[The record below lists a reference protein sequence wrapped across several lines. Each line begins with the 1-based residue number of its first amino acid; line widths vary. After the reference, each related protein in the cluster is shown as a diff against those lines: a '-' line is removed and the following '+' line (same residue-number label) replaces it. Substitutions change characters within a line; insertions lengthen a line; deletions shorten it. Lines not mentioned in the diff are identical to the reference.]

1 MFQVFYA
8 GGIQGM
14 NAYKV
19 RVEADVSNGL
29 PGFEMVGSLAC
40 EVREAKERVRV
51 AMKNAGFPLPV
62 ARITVNLSPAQ
73 IKKEGTGYDLAIATA
88 ILACMGMVK
97 KEGLENTAFLGEL
110 ALSGEV
116 HKTDGALPIA
126 LQLKKDG
133 IQRLVVPW
141 ANVEECRMVPGLTVV
156 AMRDMQDL
164 SAFLR
169 TTEEERKEWE
179 ARGDGVNGEQDKPD
193 FAQANGEPDKPDFA
207 QVNGGKDKSGFPQ
220 ANGGKD
226 KQVFV
231 QTNAKQ
237 DGLGFMQTNSEQNVL
252 DFSQVSGQ
260 ESMKRAACVAAAG
273 FHHLLF
279 SGPPGAGKS
288 MIAQRIPGI
297 LPPLTKEEQL
307 EVMSIYSIAGKPL
320 TRMRP
325 FQAPHHTISPQALAG
340 GGRIPKPGVLSLAH
354 RGILFLDEMPE
365 FSANVLEVLR
375 QPLEEKKVQIARTQ
389 GVYRYPADFMLVCA
403 LNPCPC
409 GYFPDRNRCRCTEPE
424 IRHYLGKIS
433 GPILDRIDICV
444 EAAPVTI
451 KDLEG
456 PASGYDTKTLR
467 AMVEEAREMQKKRYC
482 GSSYAFNGEVSG
494 NDVRKFCRLGE
505 KEQRFL
511 EQAYEAGQMSV
522 RSYHKIIKLAR
533 TIADL
538 EHADEISVAH
548 LAEAICYHNGK
559 RLFERRTE

>member
-116 HKTDGALPIA
+116 HKMDGALPIA

-156 AMRDMQDL
+156 PMRDMQDL

-169 TTEEERKEWE
+169 TTEEERKVWE
-179 ARGDGVNGEQDKPD
+179 ARGDGGKEEQDK
-193 FAQANGEPDKPDFA
+193 QGSTQE
-207 QVNGGKDKSGFPQ
+207 
-220 ANGGKD
+220 NGGKD
-226 KQVFV
+226 KQVFIQV
-231 QTNAKQ
+231 NGGK
-237 DGLGFMQTNSEQNVL
+237 DRLDFMQTNSEQNVL

-354 RGILFLDEMPE
+354 RG
-365 FSANVLEVLR
+365 V
-375 QPLEEKKVQIARTQ
+375 
-389 GVYRYPADFMLVCA
+389 
-403 LNPCPC
+403 
-409 GYFPDRNRCRCTEPE
+409 
-424 IRHYLGKIS
+424 
-433 GPILDRIDICV
+433 
-444 EAAPVTI
+444 
-451 KDLEG
+451 
-456 PASGYDTKTLR
+456 
-467 AMVEEAREMQKKRYC
+467 
-482 GSSYAFNGEVSG
+482 
-494 NDVRKFCRLGE
+494 
-505 KEQRFL
+505 
-511 EQAYEAGQMSV
+511 
-522 RSYHKIIKLAR
+522 
-533 TIADL
+533 
-538 EHADEISVAH
+538 
-548 LAEAICYHNGK
+548 
-559 RLFERRTE
+559 

>member
-126 LQLKKDG
+126 LQLQKDG
-133 IQRLVVPW
+133 IQRLVVPR

-156 AMRDMQDL
+156 PMRDMQDL

-169 TTEEERKEWE
+169 TTEEKRKEWE
-179 ARGDGVNGEQDKPD
+179 VRGTGANAGQDRTE
-193 FAQANGEPDKPDFA
+193 FMQANAGHDKADFM
-207 QVNGGKDKSGFPQ
+207 Q
-220 ANGGKD
+220 ANAG
-226 KQVFV
+226 
-231 QTNAKQ
+231 Q
-237 DGLGFMQTNSEQNVL
+237 DRTEFMQANAGQNRLDFMQANSEQNML

-279 SGPPGAGKS
+279 SGPPGAGKT

-297 LPPLTKEEQL
+297 LPPLTREEQL

-320 TRMRP
+320 TKMRP

-389 GVYRYPADFMLVCA
+389 GVYRYPADFILVCA

-451 KDLEG
+451 KDLDA

-467 AMVEEAREMQKKRYC
+467 VMVEEAREMQKKRYRETA
-482 GSSYAFNGEVSG
+482 YDFNGEVSG
-494 NDVRKFCRLGE
+494 NDVKKFCRLGE

-548 LAEAICYHNGK
+548 LSEAICYHNGK
-559 RLFERRTE
+559 RLFERRNE

>member
-97 KEGLENTAFLGEL
+97 KEGLESTAFLGEL

-126 LQLKKDG
+126 LQLQKDG
-133 IQRLVVPW
+133 IQRLVVPC

-156 AMRDMQDL
+156 PMRDMQDL

-169 TTEEERKEWE
+169 TTEEKRKEWE
-179 ARGDGVNGEQDKPD
+179 VRGAGVNAGQDRLD
-193 FAQANGEPDKPDFA
+193 FMQANAGQDRTEFM
-207 QVNGGKDKSGFPQ
+207 Q
-220 ANGGKD
+220 ANP
-226 KQVFV
+226 
-231 QTNAKQ
+231 
-237 DGLGFMQTNSEQNVL
+237 EQNML

-279 SGPPGAGKS
+279 SGPPGAGKT

-297 LPPLTKEEQL
+297 LPPLTREEQL

-320 TRMRP
+320 TKMRP

-389 GVYRYPADFMLVCA
+389 GVYRYPAEFMLVCA

-451 KDLEG
+451 KDLDA

-467 AMVEEAREMQKKRYC
+467 VMVEEAREMQKKRYRETA
-482 GSSYAFNGEVSG
+482 YDFNGEVSG
-494 NDVRKFCRLGE
+494 NDVKKFCKLGE

-548 LAEAICYHNGK
+548 LAEAICYHSGK
-559 RLFERRTE
+559 RLFERRNE

>member
-97 KEGLENTAFLGEL
+97 KEGLENTAFLVEL

-126 LQLKKDG
+126 LQLQKDG
-133 IQRLVVPW
+133 IQRLVVPR

-156 AMRDMQDL
+156 PMRDMQDL

-169 TTEEERKEWE
+169 TTEEKRKEWE
-179 ARGDGVNGEQDKPD
+179 VRGAGVNAGQDRLD
-193 FAQANGEPDKPDFA
+193 
-207 QVNGGKDKSGFPQ
+207 
-220 ANGGKD
+220 
-226 KQVFV
+226 
-231 QTNAKQ
+231 
-237 DGLGFMQTNSEQNVL
+237 FMQANSEQNML

-279 SGPPGAGKS
+279 SGPPGAGKT

-297 LPPLTKEEQL
+297 LPPLTREEQL

-320 TRMRP
+320 TKMRP

-354 RGILFLDEMPE
+354 CGILFLDEMPE

-389 GVYRYPADFMLVCA
+389 GVYRYPAEFMLVCA
-403 LNPCPC
+403 LNIETCNLL
-409 GYFPDRNRCRCTEPE
+409 FIRKAKRCKHRKNAVF
-424 IRHYLGKIS
+424 RGL
-433 GPILDRIDICV
+433 LRI
-444 EAAPVTI
+444 AF
-451 KDLEG
+451 DL
-456 PASGYDTKTLR
+456 
-467 AMVEEAREMQKKRYC
+467 
-482 GSSYAFNGEVSG
+482 
-494 NDVRKFCRLGE
+494 
-505 KEQRFL
+505 
-511 EQAYEAGQMSV
+511 
-522 RSYHKIIKLAR
+522 I
-533 TIADL
+533 
-538 EHADEISVAH
+538 
-548 LAEAICYHNGK
+548 
-559 RLFERRTE
+559 

>member
-116 HKTDGALPIA
+116 HKMDGALPIA

-156 AMRDMQDL
+156 PMRNMQDL

-169 TTEEERKEWE
+169 TTEEERKVWE
-179 ARGDGVNGEQDKPD
+179 ARGDGGKEEQDK
-193 FAQANGEPDKPDFA
+193 QGSTQE
-207 QVNGGKDKSGFPQ
+207 
-220 ANGGKD
+220 NGGKD
-226 KQVFV
+226 KQVFIQV
-231 QTNAKQ
+231 NGGK
-237 DGLGFMQTNSEQNVL
+237 DRLDFMQTNSEQNVL

-467 AMVEEAREMQKKRYC
+467 AMVEEAREMQKKRYR

-522 RSYHKIIKLAR
+522 RSYHKIIKFAR

>member
-126 LQLKKDG
+126 LQLQKDG
-133 IQRLVVPW
+133 IQRLVVPR

-156 AMRDMQDL
+156 PMRDTQDL

-169 TTEEERKEWE
+169 TTEEKRKEWE
-179 ARGDGVNGEQDKPD
+179 VRGAGVNAGQDRTE
-193 FAQANGEPDKPDFA
+193 FMQANAG
-207 QVNGGKDKSGFPQ
+207 
-220 ANGGKD
+220 
-226 KQVFV
+226 
-231 QTNAKQ
+231 Q
-237 DGLGFMQTNSEQNVL
+237 DRLDFMQANSEQNML

-279 SGPPGAGKS
+279 SGPPGAGKT

-297 LPPLTKEEQL
+297 LPPLTREEQL

-320 TRMRP
+320 TKMRP

-451 KDLEG
+451 KDLDA
-456 PASGYDTKTLR
+456 PSSGYDTKTLR
-467 AMVEEAREMQKKRYC
+467 VMVEEAREMQKKRYRETA
-482 GSSYAFNGEVSG
+482 YDFNGEVSG
-494 NDVRKFCRLGE
+494 NDVKKFCRLGE

-559 RLFERRTE
+559 RLFERRNE

>member
-126 LQLKKDG
+126 LQLQKDG
-133 IQRLVVPW
+133 IQRLVVPR

-156 AMRDMQDL
+156 PMRDMQDL

-169 TTEEERKEWE
+169 TTEEKRKEWE
-179 ARGDGVNGEQDKPD
+179 VRGAGVNAGHDKAD
-193 FAQANGEPDKPDFA
+193 FMQANAGHDRTEFM
-207 QVNGGKDKSGFPQ
+207 Q
-220 ANGGKD
+220 ANAG
-226 KQVFV
+226 
-231 QTNAKQ
+231 Q
-237 DGLGFMQTNSEQNVL
+237 DRLEFMQANAGQNRLDFMQANSEQNML

-279 SGPPGAGKS
+279 SGPPGAGKT

-297 LPPLTKEEQL
+297 LPPLTREEQL

-320 TRMRP
+320 TKMRP

-389 GVYRYPADFMLVCA
+389 GVYRYPADFILVCA
-403 LNPCPC
+403 LKKVFSIVIQIN
-409 GYFPDRNRCRCTEPE
+409 D
-424 IRHYLGKIS
+424 
-433 GPILDRIDICV
+433 
-444 EAAPVTI
+444 
-451 KDLEG
+451 KDVC
-456 PASGYDTKTLR
+456 K
-467 AMVEEAREMQKKRYC
+467 
-482 GSSYAFNGEVSG
+482 
-494 NDVRKFCRLGE
+494 
-505 KEQRFL
+505 
-511 EQAYEAGQMSV
+511 
-522 RSYHKIIKLAR
+522 
-533 TIADL
+533 
-538 EHADEISVAH
+538 
-548 LAEAICYHNGK
+548 
-559 RLFERRTE
+559 

>member
-126 LQLKKDG
+126 LQLQKDG
-133 IQRLVVPW
+133 IQRLVVPR

-156 AMRDMQDL
+156 PMRDMQDL

-169 TTEEERKEWE
+169 TTEEKRKEWE
-179 ARGDGVNGEQDKPD
+179 VRGAGVNAGQDRLD
-193 FAQANGEPDKPDFA
+193 FMQANAGQNRLDFM
-207 QVNGGKDKSGFPQ
+207 Q
-220 ANGGKD
+220 ANAG
-226 KQVFV
+226 
-231 QTNAKQ
+231 Q
-237 DGLGFMQTNSEQNVL
+237 DRLDFMQANAGQNRLDFMQANSEQNML

-279 SGPPGAGKS
+279 SGPPGAGKT

-297 LPPLTKEEQL
+297 LPPLTREEQL

-320 TRMRP
+320 TKMRP

-451 KDLEG
+451 KDLDG

-467 AMVEEAREMQKKRYC
+467 VMVEEAREMQKKRYRETV
-482 GSSYAFNGEVSG
+482 YDFNGEVSG
-494 NDVRKFCRLGE
+494 NDVKKFCRLGE

-559 RLFERRTE
+559 RLFERRNE

>member
-97 KEGLENTAFLGEL
+97 KEGLESTAFLGEL

-126 LQLKKDG
+126 LQLQKDG
-133 IQRLVVPW
+133 IQRLVVPY

-156 AMRDMQDL
+156 PMRDMQDL

-169 TTEEERKEWE
+169 TTEEKRKEWGG
-179 ARGDGVNGEQDKPD
+179 RGAGVNAGQDRTE
-193 FAQANGEPDKPDFA
+193 FMQANAGQDRTEFM
-207 QVNGGKDKSGFPQ
+207 Q
-220 ANGGKD
+220 ANAG
-226 KQVFV
+226 
-231 QTNAKQ
+231 Q
-237 DGLGFMQTNSEQNVL
+237 DRTEFMQANAGQDRTEFMQANSEQNML

-279 SGPPGAGKS
+279 SGPPGAGKT

-297 LPPLTKEEQL
+297 LPPLTREEQL

-320 TRMRP
+320 TKMRP

-340 GGRIPKPGVLSLAH
+340 GGRIPKPGILSLAH

-389 GVYRYPADFMLVCA
+389 GVYRYPAEFMLVCA

-451 KDLEG
+451 KDLDA

-467 AMVEEAREMQKKRYC
+467 VMVEEAREMQKKRYRETA
-482 GSSYAFNGEVSG
+482 YDFNGEVSG
-494 NDVRKFCRLGE
+494 NDVKKFCRLGE

-548 LAEAICYHNGK
+548 LAEAICYHSGK
-559 RLFERRTE
+559 RLFERRNE

>member
-126 LQLKKDG
+126 LQLQKDG
-133 IQRLVVPW
+133 IQRLVVPR

-156 AMRDMQDL
+156 PMRDMQDL

-169 TTEEERKEWE
+169 TTEEKRKEWE
-179 ARGDGVNGEQDKPD
+179 VRGTGANAGQDR
-193 FAQANGEPDKPDFA
+193 FEFMQANAGQNRLEFM
-207 QVNGGKDKSGFPQ
+207 Q
-220 ANGGKD
+220 ANAGQNRLD
-226 KQVFV
+226 
-231 QTNAKQ
+231 
-237 DGLGFMQTNSEQNVL
+237 FMQANSEQNML

-279 SGPPGAGKS
+279 SGPPGAGKT

-297 LPPLTKEEQL
+297 LPPLTREEQL

-320 TRMRP
+320 TKMRP

-389 GVYRYPADFMLVCA
+389 GVYRYPADFILVCA

-451 KDLEG
+451 KDLDA

-467 AMVEEAREMQKKRYC
+467 VMVEEAREMQKKRYRETA
-482 GSSYAFNGEVSG
+482 YDFNGEVSG
-494 NDVRKFCRLGE
+494 NDVKKFCRLGE

-548 LAEAICYHNGK
+548 LSEAICYHNGK
-559 RLFERRTE
+559 RLFERRNE

>member
-1 MFQVFYA
+1 MFQVFFA

-51 AMKNAGFPLPV
+51 AMKNSGFPLPV

-73 IKKEGTGYDLAIATA
+73 MRKEGTGYDLAIATA
-88 ILACMGMVK
+88 ILACMGMVR
-97 KEGLENTAFLGEL
+97 KEGLEHTAFLGEL
-110 ALSGEV
+110 ALNGEV

-133 IQRLVVPW
+133 IQRMLVPVP
-141 ANVEECRMVPGLTVV
+141 NVEECQMVPDLEIVGI
-156 AMRDMQDL
+156 RNMQEL
-164 SAFLR
+164 SVFLR
-169 TTEEERKEWE
+169 ATEEERKEWKRKYGE
-179 ARGDGVNGEQDKPD
+179 GDTETCSTNY
-193 FAQANGEPDKPDFA
+193 AQTDTEPDH
-207 QVNGGKDKSGFPQ
+207 
-220 ANGGKD
+220 
-226 KQVFV
+226 
-231 QTNAKQ
+231 
-237 DGLGFMQTNSEQNVL
+237 L
-252 DFSQVSGQ
+252 DFSQVNGQ

-279 SGPPGAGKS
+279 SGPPGAGKT

-297 LPPLTKEEQL
+297 LPPLTREEQL

-320 TRMRP
+320 TKRRP

-365 FSANVLEVLR
+365 FSSNVLEVLR

-424 IRHYLGKIS
+424 IRRYLGKIS
-433 GPILDRIDICV
+433 GPVLDRIDICV

-456 PASGYDTKTLR
+456 QVSGYDTETLR
-467 AMVEEAREMQKKRYC
+467 GMVEEARERQKRRYRD
-482 GSSYAFNGEVSG
+482 SFYSFNGEVRG
-494 NDVRKFCRLGE
+494 NDVRTFCKLGE
-505 KEQRFL
+505 REQRFL

-533 TIADL
+533 TIADI
-538 EHADEISVAH
+538 EHAQEIGIVH
-548 LAEAICYHNGK
+548 LAEAICYHSGK
-559 RLFERRTE
+559 RLFERRNEE

>member
-51 AMKNAGFPLPV
+51 AMKNAGFLLPV

-88 ILACMGMVK
+88 ILACMGIVK

-126 LQLKKDG
+126 LQLQKDG
-133 IQRLVVPW
+133 IQRLVVPR

-156 AMRDMQDL
+156 PMRDMQDL

-169 TTEEERKEWE
+169 TTEEKRKEWE
-179 ARGDGVNGEQDKPD
+179 VRGTGANAGQDRLE
-193 FAQANGEPDKPDFA
+193 FMQANAGQNRLD
-207 QVNGGKDKSGFPQ
+207 
-220 ANGGKD
+220 
-226 KQVFV
+226 
-231 QTNAKQ
+231 
-237 DGLGFMQTNSEQNVL
+237 FMQANSEQNML

-279 SGPPGAGKS
+279 SGPPGAGKT

-297 LPPLTKEEQL
+297 LPPLTREEQL

-320 TRMRP
+320 TKMRP

-354 RGILFLDEMPE
+354 RG
-365 FSANVLEVLR
+365 VLR
-375 QPLEEKKVQIARTQ
+375 
-389 GVYRYPADFMLVCA
+389 
-403 LNPCPC
+403 
-409 GYFPDRNRCRCTEPE
+409 
-424 IRHYLGKIS
+424 
-433 GPILDRIDICV
+433 
-444 EAAPVTI
+444 
-451 KDLEG
+451 
-456 PASGYDTKTLR
+456 
-467 AMVEEAREMQKKRYC
+467 VEEA
-482 GSSYAFNGEVSG
+482 A
-494 NDVRKFCRLGE
+494 
-505 KEQRFL
+505 
-511 EQAYEAGQMSV
+511 
-522 RSYHKIIKLAR
+522 
-533 TIADL
+533 
-538 EHADEISVAH
+538 
-548 LAEAICYHNGK
+548 
-559 RLFERRTE
+559 

>member
-29 PGFEMVGSLAC
+29 PGFEMVGSLAW

-97 KEGLENTAFLGEL
+97 KEGLESTAFLGEL

-126 LQLKKDG
+126 LQLQKDG
-133 IQRLVVPW
+133 IQRLVVPY

-156 AMRDMQDL
+156 PMRDMQDL

-169 TTEEERKEWE
+169 TTEEKRKEWGG
-179 ARGDGVNGEQDKPD
+179 RGAGVNAGQDRTE
-193 FAQANGEPDKPDFA
+193 FMQANAGQDRTEFM
-207 QVNGGKDKSGFPQ
+207 Q
-220 ANGGKD
+220 ANAG
-226 KQVFV
+226 
-231 QTNAKQ
+231 Q
-237 DGLGFMQTNSEQNVL
+237 DRTEFMQANAGQDRTEFMQANSEQNML

-279 SGPPGAGKS
+279 SGPPGAGKT

-297 LPPLTKEEQL
+297 LPPLTREEQL

-320 TRMRP
+320 TKMRP

-340 GGRIPKPGVLSLAH
+340 GGRIPKPGILSLAH

-389 GVYRYPADFMLVCA
+389 GVYRYPAEFMLVCA

-444 EAAPVTI
+444 EAAPVSI
-451 KDLEG
+451 KDLDA

-467 AMVEEAREMQKKRYC
+467 VMVEEAREMQKKRYRETA
-482 GSSYAFNGEVSG
+482 YDFNGEVSG
-494 NDVRKFCRLGE
+494 NDVKKFCRLGE

-548 LAEAICYHNGK
+548 LSEAICYHNGK
-559 RLFERRTE
+559 RLFERRNE

>member
-133 IQRLVVPW
+133 IQRLVVPQ
-141 ANVEECRMVPGLTVV
+141 ANAEECRMVPGLTVV
-156 AMRDMQDL
+156 PMRDMQDL

-179 ARGDGVNGEQDKPD
+179 ERGDEVNARQDKPD
-193 FAQANGEPDKPDFA
+193 FAQANGEPDI
-207 QVNGGKDKSGFPQ
+207 
-220 ANGGKD
+220 
-226 KQVFV
+226 
-231 QTNAKQ
+231 
-237 DGLGFMQTNSEQNVL
+237 MQTNSEQNVL

-354 RGILFLDEMPE
+354 RG
-365 FSANVLEVLR
+365 V
-375 QPLEEKKVQIARTQ
+375 
-389 GVYRYPADFMLVCA
+389 
-403 LNPCPC
+403 
-409 GYFPDRNRCRCTEPE
+409 
-424 IRHYLGKIS
+424 
-433 GPILDRIDICV
+433 
-444 EAAPVTI
+444 
-451 KDLEG
+451 
-456 PASGYDTKTLR
+456 
-467 AMVEEAREMQKKRYC
+467 
-482 GSSYAFNGEVSG
+482 
-494 NDVRKFCRLGE
+494 
-505 KEQRFL
+505 
-511 EQAYEAGQMSV
+511 
-522 RSYHKIIKLAR
+522 
-533 TIADL
+533 
-538 EHADEISVAH
+538 
-548 LAEAICYHNGK
+548 
-559 RLFERRTE
+559 

>member
-156 AMRDMQDL
+156 PMRDMQDL
-164 SAFLR
+164 SVFLR

-179 ARGDGVNGEQDKPD
+179 ERGDGVNGELDKPD
-193 FAQANGEPDKPDFA
+193 FVQVNGGKDKPDFA

-467 AMVEEAREMQKKRYC
+467 AMVEEAREMQKKRYR

-494 NDVRKFCRLGE
+494 NDVRKFCQLGE

>member
-126 LQLKKDG
+126 LQLQKDG
-133 IQRLVVPW
+133 IQRLVVPR

-156 AMRDMQDL
+156 PMRDMQDL

-169 TTEEERKEWE
+169 TTEEKRKEWE
-179 ARGDGVNGEQDKPD
+179 VRGAGVNAGQDKAD
-193 FAQANGEPDKPDFA
+193 FMQANAG
-207 QVNGGKDKSGFPQ
+207 
-220 ANGGKD
+220 
-226 KQVFV
+226 
-231 QTNAKQ
+231 Q
-237 DGLGFMQTNSEQNVL
+237 DRTEFMQAKAGQNRLDFMQANSEQNML

-279 SGPPGAGKS
+279 SGPPGAGKT

-297 LPPLTKEEQL
+297 LPPLTREEQL

-320 TRMRP
+320 TKMRP

-389 GVYRYPADFMLVCA
+389 GVYRYPADFILVCA

-451 KDLEG
+451 KDLDA
-456 PASGYDTKTLR
+456 PSSGYDTKTLR
-467 AMVEEAREMQKKRYC
+467 VMVEEAREMQKKRYRETA
-482 GSSYAFNGEVSG
+482 YDFNGEVSG
-494 NDVRKFCRLGE
+494 NDVKKFCRLGE

-548 LAEAICYHNGK
+548 LSEAICYHNGK
-559 RLFERRTE
+559 RLFERRNE

>member
-97 KEGLENTAFLGEL
+97 KEGLESTAFLGEL

-126 LQLKKDG
+126 LQLQKDG
-133 IQRLVVPW
+133 IQRLVVPR

-156 AMRDMQDL
+156 PMRDMQDL

-169 TTEEERKEWE
+169 TTEEKRKEWE
-179 ARGDGVNGEQDKPD
+179 VRGAGVNAGHDKAD
-193 FAQANGEPDKPDFA
+193 FMQANAGQDRLEFM
-207 QVNGGKDKSGFPQ
+207 Q
-220 ANGGKD
+220 ANAG
-226 KQVFV
+226 QNR
-231 QTNAKQ
+231 TE
-237 DGLGFMQTNSEQNVL
+237 FMQANTGQNRLDFMQANSEQNML

-279 SGPPGAGKS
+279 SGPPGAGKT

-297 LPPLTKEEQL
+297 LPPLTREEQL

-320 TRMRP
+320 TKMRP

-354 RGILFLDEMPE
+354 RG
-365 FSANVLEVLR
+365 V
-375 QPLEEKKVQIARTQ
+375 
-389 GVYRYPADFMLVCA
+389 
-403 LNPCPC
+403 
-409 GYFPDRNRCRCTEPE
+409 
-424 IRHYLGKIS
+424 
-433 GPILDRIDICV
+433 
-444 EAAPVTI
+444 
-451 KDLEG
+451 
-456 PASGYDTKTLR
+456 
-467 AMVEEAREMQKKRYC
+467 
-482 GSSYAFNGEVSG
+482 
-494 NDVRKFCRLGE
+494 
-505 KEQRFL
+505 
-511 EQAYEAGQMSV
+511 
-522 RSYHKIIKLAR
+522 
-533 TIADL
+533 
-538 EHADEISVAH
+538 
-548 LAEAICYHNGK
+548 
-559 RLFERRTE
+559 

>member
-126 LQLKKDG
+126 LQLQKDG
-133 IQRLVVPW
+133 IQRLVVPR

-156 AMRDMQDL
+156 PMRDMQDL

-169 TTEEERKEWE
+169 TTEEKRKEWE
-179 ARGDGVNGEQDKPD
+179 VRGAGVNAGQGRTELM
-193 FAQANGEPDKPDFA
+193 QANAGQDRTELM
-207 QVNGGKDKSGFPQ
+207 Q
-220 ANGGKD
+220 ANAG
-226 KQVFV
+226 
-231 QTNAKQ
+231 Q
-237 DGLGFMQTNSEQNVL
+237 DRLDFMQANSEQNMM

-279 SGPPGAGKS
+279 SGPPGAGKT

-297 LPPLTKEEQL
+297 LPPLTREEQL

-320 TRMRP
+320 TKMRP

-389 GVYRYPADFMLVCA
+389 GVYRYPADFILVCA

-451 KDLEG
+451 KDLDA

-467 AMVEEAREMQKKRYC
+467 VMVEEAREMQKKRYRETA
-482 GSSYAFNGEVSG
+482 YDFNGEVSG
-494 NDVRKFCRLGE
+494 NDVKKFCRLGE

-548 LAEAICYHNGK
+548 LSEAICYHNGK
-559 RLFERRTE
+559 RLFERRNE

>member
-126 LQLKKDG
+126 LQLQKDG
-133 IQRLVVPW
+133 IQRLVVPR

-156 AMRDMQDL
+156 PMRDMQDL

-169 TTEEERKEWE
+169 TTEEKRKEWE
-179 ARGDGVNGEQDKPD
+179 IRGAGVNAGHDKAD
-193 FAQANGEPDKPDFA
+193 FMQANAG
-207 QVNGGKDKSGFPQ
+207 
-220 ANGGKD
+220 
-226 KQVFV
+226 
-231 QTNAKQ
+231 Q
-237 DGLGFMQTNSEQNVL
+237 DRTEFMQPNAGQNRLDFMQANSEQNML

-279 SGPPGAGKS
+279 SGPPGAGKT

-297 LPPLTKEEQL
+297 LPPLTREEQL

-320 TRMRP
+320 TKMRP

-389 GVYRYPADFMLVCA
+389 GVYRYPADFILVCA

-433 GPILDRIDICV
+433 GPILDRVDICV

-451 KDLEG
+451 KDLDA
-456 PASGYDTKTLR
+456 PSSGYDTKTLR
-467 AMVEEAREMQKKRYC
+467 VMVEEAREMQKKRYRETA
-482 GSSYAFNGEVSG
+482 YDFNGEVSG
-494 NDVRKFCRLGE
+494 NDVKKFCRLGE

-538 EHADEISVAH
+538 EHADEISVVH
-548 LAEAICYHNGK
+548 LSEAICYHNGK
-559 RLFERRTE
+559 RLFERRNE

>member
-126 LQLKKDG
+126 LQLQKDG
-133 IQRLVVPW
+133 IQRLVVPR

-156 AMRDMQDL
+156 PMRDMQDL

-169 TTEEERKEWE
+169 TTEEKRKEWE
-179 ARGDGVNGEQDKPD
+179 VRGAGVNAGQDRTE
-193 FAQANGEPDKPDFA
+193 FMQANAGQDRTEFM
-207 QVNGGKDKSGFPQ
+207 Q
-220 ANGGKD
+220 ANAG
-226 KQVFV
+226 
-231 QTNAKQ
+231 Q
-237 DGLGFMQTNSEQNVL
+237 DRLDFMQANSEQNML

-279 SGPPGAGKS
+279 SGPPGAGKT

-297 LPPLTKEEQL
+297 LPPLTREEQL
-307 EVMSIYSIAGKPL
+307 EVMSIYSIAGKSL
-320 TRMRP
+320 TKMRP

-389 GVYRYPADFMLVCA
+389 GVYRYPADFILVCA

-451 KDLEG
+451 KDLDA
-456 PASGYDTKTLR
+456 PSSGYDTKTLR
-467 AMVEEAREMQKKRYC
+467 VMVEEAREMQKKRYRETA
-482 GSSYAFNGEVSG
+482 YDFNGEVSG
-494 NDVRKFCRLGE
+494 NDVKKFCRLGE

-548 LAEAICYHNGK
+548 LSEAICYHNGK
-559 RLFERRTE
+559 RLFERRNE

>member
-97 KEGLENTAFLGEL
+97 KEGLESTAFLGEL

-126 LQLKKDG
+126 LQLQKDG
-133 IQRLVVPW
+133 IQRLVVPC

-156 AMRDMQDL
+156 PMRDMQDL

-169 TTEEERKEWE
+169 TTEEKRKEWE
-179 ARGDGVNGEQDKPD
+179 VRGAEVNAGQDRTE
-193 FAQANGEPDKPDFA
+193 FMQANAGQDRTEFM
-207 QVNGGKDKSGFPQ
+207 Q
-220 ANGGKD
+220 ANAG
-226 KQVFV
+226 
-231 QTNAKQ
+231 Q
-237 DGLGFMQTNSEQNVL
+237 DRTEFMQANSEQNML

-279 SGPPGAGKS
+279 SGPPGAGKT

-297 LPPLTKEEQL
+297 LPPLTREEQL

-320 TRMRP
+320 TKMRP

-389 GVYRYPADFMLVCA
+389 GVYRYPAEFMLVCA

-451 KDLEG
+451 KDLDG

-467 AMVEEAREMQKKRYC
+467 VMVEEAREMQKKRYRETA
-482 GSSYAFNGEVSG
+482 YDFNGEVSG
-494 NDVRKFCRLGE
+494 NDVKKFCRLGE

-548 LAEAICYHNGK
+548 LAEAICYHSGK
-559 RLFERRTE
+559 RLFERRNE